1 MFFFLIYL
9 FFSGGHLSKWRCAA
23 GFAGLPPFETLPHRK
38 QTQQLWVSPP
48 KAAPR
53 PPAHAAKLRAFTFA
67 LRSNAATPRAMW
79 GGHCSISDLL
89 YITAHIC
96 VVEICT
102 NWLIVLFFWVV
113 FVFMCLLCFQIPGW
127 TGQPRRQVRTL
138 PVFSDPPSFEN
149 LCSKLFYSEYAF
161 K

>member
-53 PPAHAAKLRAFTFA
+53 PPAHAAKLRAIKVQCSNTKSHVRRSLQYLWPTIYHSSYLCSGNMHKLVDCPVFWSCVCFDVPA
-67 LRSNAATPRAMW
+67 L
-79 GGHCSISDLL
+79 
-89 YITAHIC
+89 
-96 VVEICT
+96 
-102 NWLIVLFFWVV
+102 
-113 FVFMCLLCFQIPGW
+113 
-127 TGQPRRQVRTL
+127 
-138 PVFSDPPSFEN
+138 FSDPWMN
-149 LCSKLFYSEYAF
+149 WTAKTTSKNFTRVFKSSIIWKLMQQTVLFRICF
-161 K
+161 